1 MKNCFIGSGYKG
13 LDRALNGG
21 FRRGGLHVISGST
34 GHGKTSLSLNIAWRM
49 AITGKKVCVINY
61 ETDPKQTVAKFLAI
75 NFGEIPWTD
84 IISGETAG
92 GALKEITSVFD
103 ERKDIHLVLEDSP
116 FDIIRHWGE
125 FVREDYDVIVV
136 DSFGMMASL
145 EAGENA
151 YDRSVALCKRLKRL
165 ALENDASVICV
176 AHTDG
181 RETET
186 MKRVPGI
193 RNLFQNGPLAQY
205 ADTVV
210 FAYADYNDENEEH
223 DATCEMTLYIEKNRY
238 GQAGRLLHMTWKR
251 KSGQILELIKGGE
264 D

>member
-1 MKNCFIGSGYKG
+1 MESSFVKSGYKC
-13 LDRALNGG
+13 LDRSLNGG
-21 FRRGGLHVISGST
+21 FRRGGIHVISGST

-49 AITGKKVCVINY
+49 AITGKKVCVINF
-61 ETDPKQTVAKFLAI
+61 ETYPEQTVAKILAI
-75 NFGEIPWTD
+75 NFGDIPWTD
-84 IISGETAG
+84 IISGKASVESLEELKAG
-92 GALKEITSVFD
+92 FYKNKNVNLFI
-103 ERKDIHLVLEDSP
+103 EDSP
-116 FDIIRHWGE
+116 FGVLRNWDEIIGE
-125 FVREDYDVIVV
+125 GYDAIVV

-145 EAGENA
+145 EAGENV

-165 ALENDASVICV
+165 ALENNVSVICV

-193 RNLFQNGPLAQY
+193 RNLFQNGPIAQY
-205 ADTVV
+205 ADTVL

-223 DATCEMTLYIEKNRY
+223 DATCEMTLYIEKNRC
-238 GQAGRLLHMTWKR
+238 GQAGRLDMTWRR

-264 D
+264 T